1 MPTELLIVAGAAW
14 LVFGAFCV
22 GVFLAGRRP
31 LARQGRRIVGR
42 LSWRK

>member
-1 MPTELLIVAGAAW
+1 MSTELLIVAGAAW

-22 GVFLAGRRP
+22 GVFLAGRP